1 MPTIR
6 TTLAIALLSLVLQ
19 ATKADDFPYEAFVA
33 VEQAEVVAGPG
44 HRYYATDRLER
55 GTKIEIYRE
64 EASGWLAIR
73 PPEGSFSWTSAES
86 IERLKD
92 DPSLGRVKGPAAA
105 WIGTAAEHVGEHRQQ
120 VTLKAGEMVQIL
132 GEKSVGDAGEK
143 QKWLKIAPPAGEFRW
158 IHLRDVS
165 RQKPEPARQ
174 EEDEAVSERPNRA
187 IASAPALSQRERE
200 QEEPRR
206 FQVGERAIALQD
218 IEPPSAAGY
227 DRRVEPAQFQAAAS
241 SKIQT
246 LSPDGFVPRKRRSGE
261 PTQPMTAGPAPNFR
275 VSSGQPIRQPPDY
288 REANASRSPTN
299 ASGPRIA
306 ATTQPARTQPIS
318 ISPSPTSGVN
328 PDQLQQQLEQIEVD
342 LSLLLA
348 QDKSLWNLGPLR
360 ERVQRL
366 VEQGTDPAARG
377 RARLVLDK
385 IKQFE
390 TTFDVADYGP
400 IGSNTGGPAAR
411 SVSAMT
417 EPKSSAES
425 SPLADPR
432 YDAQG
437 WLKPVVSRKSDK
449 PAAPYAV
456 VDQEGQPL
464 CFVTP
469 SPGLN
474 LNRYLNKQVGLYGR
488 RGMLEE
494 LKKPHVTAERVIDLD
509 RQWR

>member
-1 MPTIR
+1 MPAMRIA
-6 TTLAIALLSLVLQ
+6 LAIALLSLVQ
-19 ATKADDFPYEAFVA
+19 SAINAADDFPYEAFVA

-44 HRYYATDRLER
+44 HRYYATDRLTR
-55 GTKIEIYRE
+55 GTKVEIYRE

-73 PPEGSFSWTSAES
+73 PPEGAFSWTPAES

-92 DPSLGRVKGPAAA
+92 DPSLGRLKEPAAA

-132 GEKSVGDAGEK
+132 GEKSVVGGSQK

-165 RQKPEPARQ
+165 RQMPAEESSRQAAENEIKAAREPVKNALIQ
-174 EEDEAVSERPNRA
+174 RA
-187 IASAPALSQRERE
+187 NERERE
-200 QEEPRR
+200 LEEPRR
-206 FQVGERAIALQD
+206 FHVGERAIALQD
-218 IEPPSAAGY
+218 IEQPSASRV
-227 DRRVEPAQFQAAAS
+227 DRRVEPAQFQAATS
-241 SKIQT
+241 GNGKT

-261 PTQPMTAGPAPNFR
+261 PPQPMTAAPTPNFR
-275 VSSGQPIRQPPDY
+275 ASSSQPIRQPIDSSP
-288 REANASRSPTN
+288 RVASATPPT
-299 ASGPRIA
+299 
-306 ATTQPARTQPIS
+306 RTQPIS
-318 ISPSPTSGVN
+318 VSTPAATGVN
-328 PDQLQQQLEQIEVD
+328 ASQLQQQLEQIELD
-342 LSLLLA
+342 LSLMLA
-348 QDKSLWNLGPLR
+348 QDKSLWNLAPLR

-366 VEQGTDPAARG
+366 VEQGADPAARG
-377 RARLVLDK
+377 HARLLLDK

-390 TTFDVADYGP
+390 ETFNVEDFGP
-400 IGSNTGGPAAR
+400 IGASTGGSAARGVPAA
-411 SVSAMT
+411 
-417 EPKSSAES
+417 SSTGVGKPPAQS
-425 SPLADPR
+425 SSLADPR

-449 PAAPYAV
+449 PIAPYAV
-456 VDQEGQPL
+456 VDQDGQPL

-494 LKKPHVTAERVIDLD
+494 LKKPHVTAQRVIELD